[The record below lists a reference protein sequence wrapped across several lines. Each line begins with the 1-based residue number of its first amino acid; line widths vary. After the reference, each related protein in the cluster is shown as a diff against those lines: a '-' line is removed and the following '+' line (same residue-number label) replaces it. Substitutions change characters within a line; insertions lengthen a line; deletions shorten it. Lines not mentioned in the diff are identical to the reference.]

1 MSSDP
6 QLELQYVTTTGIT
19 ETVSRQ
25 GYPPFSESLNGLVA
39 TTAALATAS
48 KSLADLFDISNPN
61 NKFTNQ
67 RYDFFRRA
75 LLFGDDFLP
84 HSVIL
89 ASDFNHISCTA
100 REVSIVHSQ
109 QLVYDLISDCEKI
122 EDRAV
127 KMSCKCTSFS
137 DEVATVKA
145 DIEALARSVKGD
157 RSCSILA
164 WLFGTADDDM
174 KDDCGILQ
182 SSFSDFE
189 KLTSNMGDFIQSIR
203 SIAWWFVNNGEG
215 LVCSAANSGSQVGDF
230 HYFEVLG
237 SEGRAI
243 IEECTRLRSCY
254 KDFIK
259 VLMNIK
265 SQLDS
270 GKDNVPE

>member
-1 MSSDP
+1 MSSDL
-6 QLELQYVTTTGIT
+6 QHELHVLTTPGKP

-39 TTAALATAS
+39 TTAALAAAS
-48 KSLADLFDISNPN
+48 KSLANLFDISNPN

-67 RYDFFRRA
+67 RHDFFRRA
-75 LLFGDDFLP
+75 LRFGDDYLP

-122 EDRAV
+122 EVRAL
-127 KMSCKCTSFS
+127 KMSCMCTSFS
-137 DEVATVKA
+137 DEVAKVKA
-145 DIEALARSVKGD
+145 DIEVLAESLKGD
-157 RSCSILA
+157 RSCSILS
-164 WLFGTADDDM
+164 WLFGTADDNTQEM
-174 KDDCGILQ
+174 KEDCRILQ

-189 KLTSNMGDFIQSIR
+189 KLTWNMNDFIEWIR
-203 SIAWWFVNNGEG
+203 SIALWFVNNGEG
-215 LVCSAANSGSQVGDF
+215 LACSAANSESQVGDF

-243 IEECTRLRSCY
+243 IDECTRLRNCY
-254 KDFIK
+254 KDFIQ
-259 VLMNIK
+259 VLRSIK

-270 GKDNVPE
+270 GNI